1 MGSGVGGTA
10 RDTIFS
16 PMTRSPRIGIGF
28 DSHTFGA
35 DRPLLLAG
43 VAIPHDSGLTGHS
56 DGDAV
61 AHAVTDAVLG
71 AGALGDI
78 GTLFPDTDPQWRGAD
93 SMRML
98 ATACARVRAAGLAV
112 GNVDV
117 TVVTE
122 RPRLAPYVPAM
133 RERLAAVLGI
143 PVAAVSI
150 KGKTNEGMDA
160 VGRGEG
166 LQVFAVALLSPA

>member
-1 MGSGVGGTA
+1 
-10 RDTIFS
+10 
-16 PMTRSPRIGIGF
+16 MTGSPRIGVGY

-35 DRPLLLAG
+35 ARPLRLAG
-43 VAIPHDSGLTGHS
+43 VVVPHDTGLTGHS

-71 AGALGDI
+71 AAALGDI
-78 GTLFPDTDPQWRGAD
+78 GALFPDTDPRWRGAD

-98 ATACARVRAAGLAV
+98 ATACDRVRDAGFTV

-117 TVVTE
+117 TVITQ
-122 RPRLAPYVPAM
+122 RPKLAPHVAAV
-133 RERLAAVLGI
+133 RERLADVLGV
-143 PVAAVSI
+143 PVHAVSV

-166 LQVFAVALLSPA
+166 LQVFAVALLLPA

>member
-1 MGSGVGGTA
+1 
-10 RDTIFS
+10 
-16 PMTRSPRIGIGF
+16 MTRSPRIGVGY

-35 DRPLLLAG
+35 DRPLLLGG
-43 VAIPHDSGLTGHS
+43 VSIPHDSGLAGHS

-71 AGALGDI
+71 AAALGDI
-78 GTLFPDTDPQWRGAD
+78 GALFPDTDPQWRGAD

-98 ATACARVRAAGLAV
+98 ATACTRVHAAGLVV

-117 TVVTE
+117 TVVTQ
-122 RPRLAPYVPAM
+122 RPRLAPHVPAM
-133 RERLAAVLGI
+133 RERLAAALGV
-143 PVAAVSI
+143 PVGAVSV

-166 LQVFAVALLSPA
+166 LQVFAVALLLPG

>member
-1 MGSGVGGTA
+1 
-10 RDTIFS
+10 
-16 PMTRSPRIGIGF
+16 MTHAFPRIGIGY

-43 VAIPHDSGLTGHS
+43 IPIPHDSGLAGHS

-71 AGALGDI
+71 AAALGDI
-78 GTLFPDTDPQWRGAD
+78 GALFPDTDPRWRGAD
-93 SMRML
+93 SMGML
-98 ATACARVRAAGLAV
+98 ATACARVRAAGFTV

-117 TVVTE
+117 TVITQ
-122 RPRLAPYVPAM
+122 RPRLAPHVPAM
-133 RERLAAVLGI
+133 RERLAATLGI
-143 PVAAVSI
+143 PIDTVSV

-166 LQVFAVALLSPA
+166 LQVFAVALLLPA

>member
-1 MGSGVGGTA
+1 
-10 RDTIFS
+10 
-16 PMTRSPRIGIGF
+16 MTLAPVRIGLGF

-35 DRPLLLAG
+35 GRPLRLAG
-43 VAIPHDSGLTGHS
+43 VVIPHDAGLTGHS

-71 AGALGDI
+71 AAALGDI
-78 GTLFPDTDPQWRGAD
+78 GLLFPDTDPRWRGAD
-93 SMRML
+93 SMAML
-98 ATACARVRAAGLAV
+98 ATACARLREAGFV
-112 GNVDV
+112 VVNVDA
-117 TVVTE
+117 TVITQ
-122 RPRLAPYVPAM
+122 RPRLAPHVPAM
-133 RERLAAVLGI
+133 RERLAAVLGV

-166 LQVFAVALLSPA
+166 LQVLAIAAVAPA